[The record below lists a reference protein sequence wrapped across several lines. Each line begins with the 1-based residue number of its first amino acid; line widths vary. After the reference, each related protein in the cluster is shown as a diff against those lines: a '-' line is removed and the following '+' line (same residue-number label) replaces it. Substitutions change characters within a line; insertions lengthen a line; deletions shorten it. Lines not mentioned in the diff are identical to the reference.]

1 MLGCL
6 RAFERILKK
15 RRNVN
20 PWVVC
25 NMIWISIFDF
35 YERLTY
41 YGCIHALI
49 ADYPVFFDEHPCDG
63 S

>member
-1 MLGCL
+1 
-6 RAFERILKK
+6 
-15 RRNVN
+15 
-20 PWVVC
+20 VVC